1 MNICNIKIENKFIGP
16 NKKPFIIAE
25 MSGNHNQSLDRA
37 LEIVR
42 AVAKSG
48 ADALKLQTYTADTMT
63 LNHRGLDFKIS
74 DSNSLWK
81 DKSLYELY
89 DEAHTPWDWHKPIFE
104 LGRSLGLIVFSS
116 PFDSTA
122 VDFLETLS
130 VPCYKIASFEITD
143 LPLIEY
149 VASKNKPMIL
159 STGMASNNEIKEA
172 VNAAATN
179 GCKELILLK
188 CTSAYP
194 ASAEDANLNTILDIK
209 KNYNCNVGLSDHTKG
224 IGVALASIV
233 LGATVIEKHFTLD
246 RDDGGVDSE
255 FSMEPD
261 EMKQL
266 VDEAQKAWSSLGEVS
281 YGPTKSEANSLIF
294 RRSLYIV
301 KDLQTGDILSEQN
314 VKSIRP
320 GYGIAPKYLKD
331 IIGKGVTQNIKKG
344 TAFSWKL
351 IE

>member
-1 MNICNIKIENKFIGP
+1 MQNIKLENKFIGP

-25 MSGNHNQSLDRA
+25 MSGNHNQSLERA

-42 AVAKSG
+42 AVAETG

-63 LNHRGLDFKIS
+63 LDHEGSDFKIS

-81 DKSLYELY
+81 GKSLYELY
-89 DEAHTPWDWHKPIFE
+89 YEAHTPWDWHKPIFE

-116 PFDSTA
+116 PFDSTS
-122 VDFLETLS
+122 VDFLETLN

-143 LPLIEY
+143 LSLIEY
-149 VASKNKPMIL
+149 VASKKKPMIM
-159 STGMASNNEIKEA
+159 STGMATNNEIRDA
-172 VNAAATN
+172 VNAATSN
-179 GCKELILLK
+179 GCSELILLK

-194 ASAEDANLNTILDIK
+194 ATAEDANLNTIVDIK
-209 KNYNCNVGLSDHTKG
+209 KNFKCNVGLSDHTKG
-224 IGVALASIV
+224 IGVAVASIV
-233 LGATVIEKHFTLD
+233 LGASVIEKHFTLD
-246 RDDGGVDSE
+246 RNDGGVDSE

-266 VDEAQKAWSSLGEVS
+266 VDETQKAWSSLGDVS
-281 YGPTKSEANSLIF
+281 YGPTKSEENSLRF

-314 VKSIRP
+314 IKSIRP

-331 IIGKGVTQNIKKG
+331 IIGKKVTKNIKKG
-344 TAFSWKL
+344 TAFNWKL
-351 IE
+351 IR